1 MRSAS
6 ASLANNPS
14 KGKFQTHHRHVDV
27 TNIVTVTQLVHGRL
41 TFEGYQKIKGSKMVE
56 EIKFQDG
63 ESYEMWMGVWSQ
75 LIGEQFLEWLS
86 PQSAATWIDI
96 GCGNGTFTEQIYNA
110 CSPSE
115 IQALDPSPEQIE
127 FALQRIQSETASFQ
141 VGDAMDLPFGA
152 NSFDYATM
160 ALVLFFVPDPD
171 VGTAEMVRVTKPDGS
186 ISAYVWDVLE
196 GGLPVEAISA
206 QLRKLE
212 IPYPRPP
219 SAEVSRIER
228 LEETWIKAGLS
239 DVETKQISVHRTF
252 ENFQQFWDITTL
264 SPSIG
269 PVLAKSQAGIKDQVK
284 LMTQEALGVD
294 DGKPVTISGFANAVK
309 GIR

>member
-1 MRSAS
+1 MA
-6 ASLANNPS
+6 
-14 KGKFQTHHRHVDV
+14 
-27 TNIVTVTQLVHGRL
+27 
-41 TFEGYQKIKGSKMVE
+41 E
-56 EIKFQDG
+56 EIKWQDG

-75 LIGEQFLEWLS
+75 LIGDQFLEWLS
-86 PQSAATWIDI
+86 PRSAATWIDI

-110 CSPSE
+110 YSPEE
-115 IQALDPSPEQIE
+115 IQALDPSPEQID
-127 FALQRIQSETASFQ
+127 FALQRIQSEKASFQ

-160 ALVLFFVPDPD
+160 ALVLFFVPDPALG
-171 VGTAEMVRVTKPDGS
+171 VAEMVRVTKSGGS

-212 IPYPRPP
+212 IPYPKPP
-219 SAEVSRIER
+219 SAEVSRMDR
-228 LEETWIKAGLS
+228 LKETWINAGLS

-252 ENFQQFWDITTL
+252 DNFQQFWDITTL

-269 PVLAKSQAGIKDQVK
+269 PVLTKSQTGIKDQVK
-284 LMTQEALGVD
+284 LMTQEALEVD
-294 DGKPVTISGFANAVK
+294 DDEQVTITGFANAVK
-309 GIR
+309 GTR